1 MLSRTHH
8 LASLEDARRRGHF
21 LICLCSTMVHA
32 LLVLFTN
39 IEGTGQLTMGLVIS
53 SILTLAVL
61 NKRVSIGKIDKL
73 IIWATSLGAV
83 YMLVSSAYLKL
94 AIGGQEALVAMIF
107 IVIWFG
113 ILGFRKA
120 AIRTIILYASMI
132 AVGVFNSSVE
142 LIPLMYLGF
151 LALLVAHMTATGH
164 QVRRQLSA
172 TAHYADLAMTDP
184 LTGVCNRRGMS
195 QLLEQLQHAKEQD
208 IGLLL
213 VDIDHFKRV
222 NDTYG
227 HEVGDH
233 ILQHVASVLS
243 RSVRQEHHTPQDV
256 VARWGGEEFL
266 VLIRTQDAKLL
277 QQIGKRMLTTLND
290 IETPLP
296 KVTISIGVAQ
306 LSEVKSNA
314 ELLRLVDRRM
324 YQAKEAGRNQLKWE
338 SSA

>member
-1 MLSRTHH
+1 MLSGTHH
-8 LASLEDARRRGHF
+8 LACLEDARRRGHF
-21 LICLCSTMVHA
+21 LICLCSTIVHA
-32 LLVLFTN
+32 LLVLLTN
-39 IEGTGQLTMGLVIS
+39 IDTTWQLTVGLVSS

-61 NKRVSIGKIDKL
+61 NRRISIGQIDNL
-73 IIWATSLGAV
+73 MIWATSLGAV
-83 YMLVSSAYLKL
+83 CMLLSKAYFGL
-94 AIGGQEALVAMIF
+94 AIGEREALVAMMF

-113 ILGFRKA
+113 ILSFQKA
-120 AIRTIILYASMI
+120 VIRTTILYISMI
-132 AVGVFNSSVE
+132 AVGVFNASIE
-142 LIPLMYLGF
+142 LIPLMYLGV
-151 LALLVAHMTATGH
+151 LALLIAHMTATGR
-164 QVRRQLSA
+164 QIRRQLSA

-184 LTGVCNRRGMS
+184 LTGVRNRRGMY
-195 QLLEQLQHAKEQD
+195 QLLEQLQQTKEQD

-213 VDIDHFKRV
+213 VDIDHFKQV

-233 ILQHVASVLS
+233 ILQHVASVLC
-243 RSVRQEHHTPQDV
+243 RSVRQEHHTPKDV

-266 VLIRTQDAKLL
+266 VLIRTQDVELL
-277 QQIGKRMLTTLND
+277 QQVGQRMLTTLND

-324 YQAKEAGRNQLKWE
+324 YQAKEAGRNQIQWE